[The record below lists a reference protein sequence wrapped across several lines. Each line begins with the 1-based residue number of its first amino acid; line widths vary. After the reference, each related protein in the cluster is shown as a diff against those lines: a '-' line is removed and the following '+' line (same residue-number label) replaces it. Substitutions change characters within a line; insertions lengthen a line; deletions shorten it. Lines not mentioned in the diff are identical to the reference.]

1 MEETSFELNSLH
13 SEGDPIEEMDH
24 LTNQVA
30 KMMLSGPPQTITI
43 TKKVFDPVHD

>member
-24 LTNQVA
+24 LTNQA
-30 KMMLSGPPQTITI
+30 TITI